1 MAEKSLNAF
10 RVLLL
15 SVFMAMV
22 GLGIISPILPNYAS
36 DLGATG
42 VYIGLIYS
50 SFSLSRAILQ
60 TPVGRLADTFSK
72 KKIIVAGLIM
82 YAVVSVVYT
91 YVTSPEIL
99 ILVGV
104 LHGVGSSMMMPVA
117 MAYAMNLTPKG
128 RRASTWGT

>member
-1 MAEKSLNAF
+1 
-10 RVLLL
+10 
-15 SVFMAMV
+15 MAMV

-72 KKIIVAGLIM
+72 KKIIVVGLIM
-82 YAVVSVVYT
+82 YAVVSVAYT
-91 YVTSPEIL
+91 LVRSP
-99 ILVGV
+99 
-104 LHGVGSSMMMPVA
+104 A
-117 MAYAMNLTPKG
+117 RYK
-128 RRASTWGT
+128 